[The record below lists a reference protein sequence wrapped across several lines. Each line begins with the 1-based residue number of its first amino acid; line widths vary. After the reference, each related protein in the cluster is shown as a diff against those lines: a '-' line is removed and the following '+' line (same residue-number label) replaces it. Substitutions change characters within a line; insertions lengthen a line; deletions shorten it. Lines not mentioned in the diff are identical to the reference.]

1 MTSYHIELPVLLQL
15 EIEADDADTAMRFVD
30 AVFKLPEPLDPLMGA
45 NIRSSP
51 ALRRGLFAL
60 GHVTNAKAQG
70 PARLIGSTNNDAGS

>member
-15 EIEADDADTAMRFVD
+15 EVEAEDADTAMRFVD
-30 AVFKLPEPLDPLMGA
+30 AVFKLADPLMRA
-45 NIRSSP
+45 NLRTSP

-60 GHVTNAKAQG
+60 GHVLDAKAQG